1 MCNHKI
7 KVLEIMAMWQN
18 GIVLE
23 NKTKYVR
30 RNENEE
36 MSDNKSSK

>member
-18 GIVLE
+18 GIV